1 MSDFRG
7 IPTPICPCGSELL
20 RITANFDTETYEI
33 IGYLI
38 DDANCAECGALLTAP
53 TPLDVAPLTQAPLC
67 AKIDALADSLP

>member
-20 RITANFDTETYEI
+20 RITANCDTETYEI

-53 TPLDVAPLTQAPLC
+53 TPLDVAPLT
-67 AKIDALADSLP
+67 